1 MAAHVDHEVHENHDA
16 HAGHGA
22 HMATTM
28 RNLFFVAAVLTLI
41 ETIYSPLGTRLLN
54 LTPATLFG
62 IRNKIFLFL
71 LTAPVVFWGGWPFL
85 SVAGR
90 AGAGHTHSCYR
101 GHGHEISG
109 LALHLLQVSLV
120 YVNTLLIQQ
129 ILGQS
134 DWQNRLEIEDLRALS
149 PLIYAHVNPYGRF
162 ELNMETRFQID

>member
-1 MAAHVDHEVHENHDA
+1 MPLMPRWPHTL
-16 HAGHGA
+16 
-22 HMATTM
+22 TTKFTKITM
-28 RNLFFVAAVLTLI
+28 
-41 ETIYSPLGTRLLN
+41 
-54 LTPATLFG
+54 LTPDMERTWPLPCA
-62 IRNKIFLFL
+62 R
-71 LTAPVVFWGGWPFL
+71 GGWPFL